1 MPKIL
6 IIDDD
11 IQICKILSELA
22 TSMGHTPSTTNR
34 VEDGLALALKQD
46 FDLVL
51 LDLEFPNGDGL
62 QILPDLL
69 KAPSNP
75 EVIIITGT
83 SGYRGA
89 ELAFKHGAWDYV
101 EKPFILA
108 EVSLPIERALQYRE
122 KKEADNIPI
131 TLDRFG
137 IIGESSA
144 IRSCLEDVAR
154 ASTIQA
160 AVLVTGETGTGKE
173 LFARAIHTNSKRASG
188 PFTVL
193 DCSALPLTLAESTL
207 FGHEKGAFTGAEKKQ
222 DGVIRQ
228 ANNGTLFLDEIG
240 ELSLDIQKLLLRVL
254 QEHRIRP
261 VGSVSEIDVDFR
273 LVAATNR
280 DIARMVKKKQFRE
293 DLYFRI
299 RAIEVAIPPL
309 RDRKEDIYE
318 ITTRKVDQ
326 LCRDYGI
333 DTKGVSP
340 EFMEVL
346 VSQRWPGNV
355 RELINALEFAIAM
368 AQQDPIL
375 FPKHLPPEYRL
386 VHLRSDP
393 VDQPLQDDRSRST
406 RMDSKDGFPTLTE
419 YRTRFEKNYLRMLL
433 RLVQGNRREACRL
446 SGVSQARLYGLLK
459 KYNLSRFTSS

>member
-11 IQICKILSELA
+11 PQICKILSELA
-22 TSMGHTPSTTNR
+22 TSMGHEPSTTNR
-34 VEDGLALALKQD
+34 LEEGLTLALKRD

-51 LDLEFPNGDGL
+51 LDLEFPHGDGL
-62 QILPDLL
+62 QVLPDLL

-89 ELAFKHGAWDYV
+89 ELAFKYGAWDYV

-108 EVSLPIERALQYRE
+108 EVSLPIERALQYRG
-122 KKEADNIPI
+122 KKEADTIPI

-137 IIGESSA
+137 IIGESAA
-144 IRSCLEDVAR
+144 IRSCLDDVAR
-154 ASTIQA
+154 ASITEA
-160 AVLVTGETGTGKE
+160 AILITGETGTGKE
-173 LFARAIHTNSKRASG
+173 LFARAIHANSKRAPG

-280 DIARMVKKKQFRE
+280 DIARMVTKKQFRE

-299 RAIEVAIPPL
+299 RAIEVTIPPL
-309 RDRKEDIYE
+309 RDRKEDLYE

-326 LCRDYGI
+326 LCRDYGL

-355 RELINALEFAIAM
+355 RELINTLEFAIAM

-393 VDQPLQDDRSRST
+393 DQPVQDDRIRST
-406 RMDSKDGFPTLTE
+406 RMDSKAGFPTLPE
-419 YRTRFEKNYLRMLL
+419 YRSRFEKNYLRMLL
-433 RLVQGNRREACRL
+433 RLAQGNRREACRL

-459 KYNLSRFTSS
+459 KYDLSRFSNS